1 MVDRNVENNEEI
13 LLAQIDL
20 TGCSSGKIL
29 DYRDP
34 DKRLQEEFFDCWQ
47 NPSNGASSRARA
59 EPDDAWGR
67 KVVRPVC
74 DGLPFDGPEDPT
86 VDWSTFET

>member
-20 TGCSSGKIL
+20 TGCPSGKIL

-34 DKRLQEEFFDCWQ
+34 DKRLQEQF
-47 NPSNGASSRARA
+47 
-59 EPDDAWGR
+59 
-67 KVVRPVC
+67 
-74 DGLPFDGPEDPT
+74 L
-86 VDWSTFET
+86 